1 VMLFHSLGHHV
12 FVASDRRKPANRN
25 PVRNRSRR
33 GLPVQK
39 YSRKLWRGLAR
50 GENKAR
56 ATDTVLDDSV
66 VPDAIMLR
74 LRKGRVSHLVH
85 TDADRGRLVDRQA
98 VPGQPPPPIGA
109 RDRIAGGLDLRLRG
123 EQLG

>member
-1 VMLFHSLGHHV
+1 MNYRGELLRLLPTGRPFW
-12 FVASDRRKPANRN
+12 
-25 PVRNRSRR
+25 PVREDCRNVV
-33 GLPVQK
+33 VQK

-50 GENKAR
+50 GENRAR

-74 LRKGRVSHLVH
+74 LLKGRVSHLVH